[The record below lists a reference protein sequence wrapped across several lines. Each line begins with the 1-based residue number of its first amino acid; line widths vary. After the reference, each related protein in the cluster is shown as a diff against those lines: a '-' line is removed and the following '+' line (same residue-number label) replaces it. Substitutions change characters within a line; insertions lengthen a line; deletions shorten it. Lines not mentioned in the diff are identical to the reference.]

1 MQEEFGV
8 QQASLPRKRKVPR
21 HIEIGTGEG
30 YYPAT
35 PKEYYSQQYFECLDF
50 IVSAIKDRFDQ
61 PGYKALQQLE
71 NLLVKAARGEEY
83 AAELASVADR
93 YGDDLVPSS
102 LETQLQSVVVQS
114 AFSSRSPNE
123 KPTLS
128 DVKATIVALSP
139 AQRVAISEVCTVL
152 KLIMVI
158 PATNAISER
167 SGSALRR
174 VKTYL
179 RSTMSQARLNNL
191 LLLHTHKQR
200 TDALDIPSCLNLFVQ
215 GSEHRQQVFG
225 KF

>member
-1 MQEEFGV
+1 M
-8 QQASLPRKRKVPR
+8 
-21 HIEIGTGEG
+21 
-30 YYPAT
+30 
-35 PKEYYSQQYFECLDF
+35 
-50 IVSAIKDRFDQ
+50 SAIKDRFDQ

-71 NLLVKAARGEEY
+71 DLLVEAARGEEY
-83 AAELASVADR
+83 AAELAYVVDR

-102 LETQLQSVVVQS
+102 LETQLQSFTT
-114 AFSSRSPNE
+114 AYSSRSPTE

-128 DVKATIVALSP
+128 DVKASILALSP

-158 PATNAISER
+158 PATNAVSER
-167 SGSALRR
+167 SASALRR

-200 TDALDIPSCLNLFVQ
+200 TDALDILSCLNLFVQ

-225 KF
+225 KFT